1 MRNNGGATLDGAA
14 ATHAAAGRGEVTQV
28 QRFTVAA
35 NDDELRAVVVPY
47 PTAAAHNN
55 EWKKVHNVA
64 YVEKLIAQ
72 QEEGQSYGMRLRQH
86 LIADGVEVGVN
97 QVVFDKSNE
106 ERNVRTLQEMAVI
119 PHGLASGALGWVIDL
134 AARRCWSGRV
144 GRGRCQR
151 PACRFWGRGRR
162 ALSGWLR
169 RWRGG
174 GGAGWRRG
182 AAWGDECC
190 LRRWSVRA

>member
-86 LIADGVEVGVN
+86 LIADGVEVGV
-97 QVVFDKSNE
+97 
-106 ERNVRTLQEMAVI
+106 
-119 PHGLASGALGWVIDL
+119 
-134 AARRCWSGRV
+134 AARKS
-144 GRGRCQR
+144 
-151 PACRFWGRGRR
+151 
-162 ALSGWLR
+162 
-169 RWRGG
+169 RWRG
-174 GGAGWRRG
+174 
-182 AAWGDECC
+182 
-190 LRRWSVRA
+190 